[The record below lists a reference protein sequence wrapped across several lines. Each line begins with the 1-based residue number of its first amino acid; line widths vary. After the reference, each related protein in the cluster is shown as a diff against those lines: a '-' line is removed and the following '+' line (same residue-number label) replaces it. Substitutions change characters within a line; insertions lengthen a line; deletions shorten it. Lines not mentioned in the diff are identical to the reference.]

1 MIFLENFIWIK
12 YENNYSKIGWINIFI
27 LLWKI
32 FVFCGKQLSTINK
45 TIYEEDCSKQK
56 NLDAY
61 SLEILNSFYK
71 LREKN

>member
-1 MIFLENFIWIK
+1 MKDICF
-12 YENNYSKIGWINIFI
+12 
-27 LLWKI
+27 
-32 FVFCGKQLSTINK
+32 FCGKQLSTINK
-45 TIYEEDCSKQK
+45 TIYEEDCSKPK